1 MSDTNYQKAAIAFLT
16 YGIGDFLECDKT
28 KQALDCFGTIE
39 DEKILKKAEI
49 LTAGFELKSNSNQKV
64 GLKNLLSVFSKIRL
78 TQGEENKPENHYYK
92 FETLNPQI
100 IPFKKEK
107 IETQSNK
114 KDYDNLLN
122 CLTKALNEL
131 VKKKDELCL

>member
-49 LTAGFELKSNSNQKV
+49 LTAGFELKSNSNQTRGTIKCE
-64 GLKNLLSVFSKIRL
+64 KQN
-78 TQGEENKPENHYYK
+78 
-92 FETLNPQI
+92 TLNLYLWRCQWMCI
-100 IPFKKEK
+100 RK
-107 IETQSNK
+107 
-114 KDYDNLLN
+114 
-122 CLTKALNEL
+122 
-131 VKKKDELCL
+131 